1 MDDALVGVELHN
13 LIGSSILYQRMGRWW
28 SILRVGPGEAPT
40 KIGLF
45 WDHSTSVKVGAP
57 VRNPKEVL
65 ILVPEYALAMSIW
78 SQKGLS
84 NEFQPNGTNE
94 V

>member
-1 MDDALVGVELHN
+1 VSPVRHLAKLAV
-13 LIGSSILYQRMGRWW
+13 
-28 SILRVGPGEAPT
+28 VGP
-40 KIGLF
+40 F
-45 WDHSTSVKVGAP
+45 TSAESGASADSASQP
-57 VRNPKEVL
+57 GSRG
-65 ILVPEYALAMSIW
+65 VPEHALAMSIW